1 MLEPIKRA
9 RLYETVAH
17 QIKTLIRNG
26 TLKVGDQLPSE
37 RELTT
42 QLNVSRTSIREA
54 LRALEMAGYIESR
67 VGVSGGT
74 FVKEVSVEQIVEP
87 FAMALCQH
95 KDFVLDILEVRRVL
109 EVEIAGMAADRR
121 SAEDLA
127 CIEKSLADMQTDI
140 ARGGIGLDGD
150 SDFHYALAQAVHN
163 QVLLKVVDTIT
174 QITHETR
181 RDTLE
186 LPEEPGEA
194 LEEHRRIAEA
204 VRAADAHQAALLMR
218 RHLARAVRN
227 VEAVARAAGR
237 RAASPA
243 PREP

>member
-74 FVKEVSVEQIVEP
+74 FVKDVSIEQIVEP
-87 FAMALCQH
+87 FAMVLYKH
-95 KDFVLDILEVRRVL
+95 KNFVLDILEVRRIL
-109 EVEIAGMAADRR
+109 EVEIAEMAADRR
-121 SAEDLA
+121 TEDDLQKIA
-127 CIEKSLADMQTDI
+127 DSLLRMETDI
-140 ARGGIGLDGD
+140 VGGGIGLDGD
-150 SDFHYALAQAVHN
+150 SDFHYALARATHN
-163 QVLLKVVDTIT
+163 QVLLNVVDTIT
-174 QITHETR
+174 QVTYETR

-186 LPEEPGEA
+186 LPHEPGKA
-194 LEEHRRIAEA
+194 LQEHKGIAEA
-204 VRAADAHQAALLMR
+204 VGRGDVASSGELMR
-218 RHLARAVRN
+218 AHLARAVRN
-227 VEAVARAAGR
+227 VETPR
-237 RAASPA
+237 RRGDE

>member
-9 RLYETVAH
+9 RLYETVAL

-26 TLKVGDQLPSE
+26 TLKVGDQLPPE

-74 FVKEVSVEQIVEP
+74 FVKEVSVEQIIEP
-87 FAMALCQH
+87 FAMALYQH
-95 KDFVLDILEVRRVL
+95 KDFVLDILEVRRIL
-109 EVEIAGMAADRR
+109 EVEIAAIAAERR
-121 SAEDLA
+121 TEEDLRR
-127 CIEKSLADMQTDI
+127 IGESLATMDGDI
-140 ARGGIGLDGD
+140 QRGGIGLDGD
-150 SDFHYALAQAVHN
+150 SDFHYSLAQAAHN

-174 QITHETR
+174 QITYETR

-186 LPEEPGEA
+186 LSHESAKA
-194 LEEHRRIAEA
+194 LEEHRGIAAAVTRGDPREA
-204 VRAADAHQAALLMR
+204 GLLMQ

-227 VEAVARAAGR
+227 VEMRGVT
-237 RAASPA
+237 A
-243 PREP
+243 PREPAAQP